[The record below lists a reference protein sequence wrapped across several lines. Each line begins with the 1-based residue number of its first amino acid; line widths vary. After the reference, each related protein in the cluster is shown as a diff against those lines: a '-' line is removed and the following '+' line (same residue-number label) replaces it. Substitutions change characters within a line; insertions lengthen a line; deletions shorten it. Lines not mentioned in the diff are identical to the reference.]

1 MYLPGKIS
9 SIYTSR
15 LLDYQKCEMQFKDGK
30 LFRIIVFNAIT
41 QKTSYSGSRP
51 EYYLPDADAL
61 SSLARHF
68 GEAVTMMCHDSR
80 VSKERF
86 SKLRELMYNDQEF
99 LEEAKDIIQ
108 KEVAEMQKQI
118 DEIKASTLFN

>member
-15 LLDYQKCEMQFKDGK
+15 PLYYQKCEMQFKDGK
-30 LFRIIVFNAIT
+30 LFRVIIFNEIT

-51 EYYLPDADAL
+51 EYYLSDADAL

-68 GEAVTMMCHDSR
+68 GEAVTMMCHDPY

-86 SKLRELMYNDQEF
+86 SKLKELMYNDREF
-99 LEEAKDIIQ
+99 LEEAKEILQ
-108 KEVAEMQKQI
+108 NEVAEMQKRLGQI
-118 DEIKASTLFN
+118 KSSTLFN